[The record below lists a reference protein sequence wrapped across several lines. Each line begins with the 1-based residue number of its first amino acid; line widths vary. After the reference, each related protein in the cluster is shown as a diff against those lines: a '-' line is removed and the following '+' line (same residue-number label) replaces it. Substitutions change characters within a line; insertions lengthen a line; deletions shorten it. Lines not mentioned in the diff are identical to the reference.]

1 MMFSLIKFKNCVEYK
16 NQFYL
21 KKQKNKL
28 GMVSASVPAGAVLV
42 LKMRIKCS
50 MVATPYPHYAAQL
63 FHEQHLQNKFGI
75 QIC

>member
-28 GMVSASVPAGAVLV
+28 GMVLASVPAGAVLV

>member
-1 MMFSLIKFKNCVEYK
+1 MLGS
-16 NQFYL
+16 
-21 KKQKNKL
+21 QKNMLKIKTNHVL
-28 GMVSASVPAGAVLV
+28 CRIHFCIKNSTCNDSVPAGAVLV